1 MESIRSRSLRGELPP
16 WNASMALITAPSTY
30 RLNPIGHSILFA
42 TDVPVFRLRFAWNQL
57 EPPPVVVAHQRLPA
71 SPIIDFFPVDTPVTS
86 PVVRPPNAALCA
98 IGRPSPAP
106 SEAAVVDVMPTPN
119 VEVPFLLG
127 TRCMSPESASVIP
140 IFGVFPPRH
149 VSPVPNCTS
158 SYPCLM
164 SSDYP

>member
-1 MESIRSRSLRGELPP
+1 
-16 WNASMALITAPSTY
+16 MALVTTPSTY

-86 PVVRPPNAALCA
+86 LVVRPPNAAIYA
-98 IGRPSPAP
+98 IDRPSPAP
-106 SEAAVVDVMPTPN
+106 SEAAVVEVMPTLT
-119 VEVPFLLG
+119 VEVPLS

-158 SYPCLM
+158 SYSCLM